1 MKQTIRWRLRRQGNE
16 WQGELVLPVGLKGCT
31 TLTASGKTKAEA
43 LSRAASLAKATLSNP
58 VLQAALPPQA
68 QALLK
73 GVQLLSKAKVLGK
86 LKSLTKKLNPAGRLK
101 KLAKVFW

>member
-1 MKQTIRWRLRRQGNE
+1 MKQTISWRVRRQGNE
-16 WQGELVLPVGLKGCT
+16 WQGEIVLPVGLKGCT
-31 TLTASGKTKAEA
+31 TLTATAKTKSEA
-43 LSRAASLAKATLSNP
+43 LSRAASIAKVTLANP

-86 LKSLTKKLNPAGRLK
+86 LKSLSKKLNPRGRLK
-101 KLAKVFW
+101 KLAKAFW